1 MKKLIIPY
9 IETDSLDVDAVAGRL
24 SVLPAN
30 AIDLINW
37 PDEYPSKPEVF
48 FRIAH
53 NGDNILLQYQVRED
67 EILGM
72 VTEDNGEVWTDSC
85 AEFFITFDNA
95 YYYNIE
101 SNCIGRVLLGYRKTG
116 ERAEHA
122 SPETM
127 RSVGRLP
134 GLGFEKRSRQKGDF
148 RWTLTL
154 IIPLAAFWKSNI
166 KNLRGVKAR
175 GNFYKCGDNLT
186 VPHFVSWA
194 KIETPEP
201 SFHQPGFFG
210 ELIFE

>member
-1 MKKLIIPY
+1 MKKLIIAY
-9 IETDSLDVDAVAGRL
+9 IETDSLDVYAVADRL

-37 PDEYPSKPEVF
+37 PDEYPSRPEVF

-53 NGDNILLQYQVRED
+53 SGDNILLQYQVRED

-85 AEFFITFDNA
+85 AEFFVTFDDAN
-95 YYYNIE
+95 YYNLE

-122 SPETM
+122 LPEIM
-127 RSVGRLP
+127 KSIKRLP
-134 GLGFEKRSRQKGDF
+134 DLGFGVRSRQKGDF
-148 RWTLTL
+148 KWTLTL
-154 IIPLAAFWKSNI
+154 IIPIATFWKSNI
-166 KNLRGVKAR
+166 KTLRGIKAR

-194 KIETPEP
+194 KIETPNP
-201 SFHQPGFFG
+201 NFHQPGFFG